1 MVVDAGVVVTA
12 LADDEEEG
20 RALRARLLDDGD
32 LHVPH
37 LLDLEVVAV
46 LRRLVMFD
54 ATLREERA
62 LAALTDLG
70 DLPITRYPHGPL
82 LGRAWE
88 LRGDIRPYDAAYV
101 ALAEA
106 LGMVLLTVDGRLS
119 RARGLTCPVELV

>member
-70 DLPITRYPHGPL
+70 DLPMTRYPHGPL

-88 LRGDIRPYDAAYV
+88 LREDIRPYDAAYV

>member
-88 LRGDIRPYDAAYV
+88 LREDIRPYDAAYV